1 MRPNSIGEMNKTI
14 QNLRVLINEQ
24 LNHDTFRIVV
34 QAPNT
39 LESIIPGQFVNVYVP
54 DSATTFLRRPLSIH
68 DVDSEKNTFSLLVKA
83 VGDGTRKMVQIKPEE
98 ELNIVYPLGNGFS
111 KPKKNERILL
121 VGGGVGIA
129 PMLHL
134 AREAGRIESKV
145 EILLGARSAKDH
157 VLIDE
162 FKSLGNL
169 HLTTNDGTLGTKGFV
184 TDHAIFS
191 SNFDRI
197 YCCGPEPMMLAVAKK
212 AKILGVECEVSLENM
227 MACGFGVCL
236 CCVTKTNEGNKC
248 VCTEGPVFNI
258 NDLQWPI

>member
-1 MRPNSIGEMNKTI
+1 MNKTI
-14 QNLRVLINEQ
+14 QNLRVVQNEQ
-24 LNHDTFRIVV
+24 LNHDTYRIVF
-34 QAPNT
+34 QSPT
-39 LESIIPGQFVNVYVP
+39 PLENIIPGQFVNVYVP

-68 DVDSEKNTFSLLVKA
+68 DVDIKENTFSLLIKT
-83 VGDGTRKMVQIKPEE
+83 VGDGTRKMVQTKPNEE
-98 ELNIVYPLGNGFS
+98 INIVYPLGNGFS
-111 KPKKNERILL
+111 KSKDNEHILL
-121 VGGGVGIA
+121 IGGGVGIA

-134 AREAGRIESKV
+134 AREAGLNGSKV

-162 FKSLGNL
+162 FKSYGEL

-191 SNFDRI
+191 TNLDRI

-212 AKILGVECEVSLENM
+212 AKKLGVDCEVSLENM